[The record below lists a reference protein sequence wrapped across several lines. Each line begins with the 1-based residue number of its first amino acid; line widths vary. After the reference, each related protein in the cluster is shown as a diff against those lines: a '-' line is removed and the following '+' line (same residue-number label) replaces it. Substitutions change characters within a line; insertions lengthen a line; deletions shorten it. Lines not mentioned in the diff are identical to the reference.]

1 VPGQGTE
8 GEAMKYAPRG
18 PADDFWSMTKTEWVD
33 TGQFYE

>member
-1 VPGQGTE
+1 
-8 GEAMKYAPRG
+8 MKYAPRG